1 LSSQEARVLNKHC
14 KEMC

>member
-1 LSSQEARVLNKHC
+1 LSSQEARVLNKRC